1 MKAKLVCFKLSKTIC
16 ILGMIVLM
24 EMGFILVQINELR
37 QYRSFKQMQESMKET
52 KEITKKD
59 TSQISPKN
67 EIANVVKDTNQL
79 KLAEEIT
86 NEIKNTT
93 QPKQEKRK
101 QYETMPETVKGYKVI
116 RKNNHSQT
124 KIRYLHFRRNN
135 NEILKSIGYQII
147 WTNH

>member
-59 TSQISPKN
+59 TGQISSKN
-67 EIANVVKDTNQL
+67 EIANVVKYTNQI
-79 KLAEEIT
+79 KLA
-86 NEIKNTT
+86 
-93 QPKQEKRK
+93 
-101 QYETMPETVKGYKVI
+101 
-116 RKNNHSQT
+116 
-124 KIRYLHFRRNN
+124 
-135 NEILKSIGYQII
+135 
-147 WTNH
+147 